1 MYLSINTSSGCGDK
15 MNQKTHKLLQ
25 EKFPFLTI
33 ITYLETEYIGIIQ
46 HSDNNFVSI
55 YIMDTNF
62 TNEMKKDFL
71 ECGDT
76 WWWESNR
83 SIPINLFLR
92 DKFKKFKPWLRT
104 FARKETVIVEG
115 PSINM
120 MDLINRKLKK
130 RTIQL
135 VKFPS

>member
-1 MYLSINTSSGCGDK
+1 MTPE
-15 MNQKTHKLLQ
+15 THKLLQ

-33 ITYLETEYIGIIQ
+33 VSYLNTEYIGIMQ
-46 HSDNNFVSI
+46 NSDNSFVSI
-55 YIMDTNF
+55 YILDANF
-62 TNEMKKDFL
+62 TQQMKKEFL
-71 ECGDT
+71 QCGET

-92 DKFKKFKPWLRT
+92 ERFKQFKSCLRT
-104 FARKETVIVEG
+104 FAKKETVIIEG

-120 MDLINRKLKK
+120 MDLINRRLKK

-135 VKFPS
+135 VKNI

>member
-1 MYLSINTSSGCGDK
+1 
-15 MNQKTHKLLQ
+15 MNEQTHKLLQ

-33 ITYLETEYIGIIQ
+33 VLYLNTEYIGIIQ
-46 HSDNNFVSI
+46 NSDNNFISI
-55 YIMDTNF
+55 YVMDTNVSQ
-62 TNEMKKDFL
+62 NMKKDFL
-71 ECGDT
+71 DCGDT

-83 SIPINLFLR
+83 TIPINLFLR
-92 DKFKKFKPWLRT
+92 DRFKKFKPWLRT
-104 FARKETVIVEG
+104 FARKESTILEG

-135 VKFPS
+135 VKFPN